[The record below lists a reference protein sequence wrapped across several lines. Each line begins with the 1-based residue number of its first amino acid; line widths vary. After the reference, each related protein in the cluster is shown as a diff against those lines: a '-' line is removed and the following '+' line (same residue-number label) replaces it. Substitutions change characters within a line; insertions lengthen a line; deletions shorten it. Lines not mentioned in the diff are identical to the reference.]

1 MPRTETSPL
10 AELLAIGDLDQGN
23 VVLVAESDNKL
34 LVGLLLAVLVQD
46 THVSLSSVEG
56 LGSLSEAAGETIVH
70 ESELQDTLESVKNGH
85 LALGGI
91 AGNLNN
97 IGDLG
102 GVVFYVRLYRENSSV
117 NRVPPSKI
125 PTPRRRKNRPAAGAR
140 AIGQQGA
147 SDIVKLTIL
156 AYFLV
161 GRSSKISMCI
171 KGERKK
177 GWKNGGLSRDLEV
190 SSFSPTVIC
199 RNLNDRVRCTLRAFL
214 RARTTRAHRTLPPQS
229 RLFFSAH
236 NACFSSQ
243 PTTQRQ
249 IPRGMYD

>member
-10 AELLAIGDLDQGN
+10 AELLAIRDLDQGN

-34 LVGLLLAVLVQD
+34 LVGLLLTVLVQD

-70 ESELQDTLESVKNGH
+70 ESELQDTLESVENGH

-102 GVVFYVRLYRENSSV
+102 GVVFYVRLYREKLV
-117 NRVPPSKI
+117 SK
-125 PTPRRRKNRPAAGAR
+125 PCGNFGTPRRRKKPSRRGRAHRGNWPARGV
-140 AIGQQGA
+140 GN
-147 SDIVKLTIL
+147 IVKLTIL
-156 AYFLV
+156 ACFLV

-171 KGERKK
+171 KGEKKK
-177 GWKNGGLSRDLEV
+177 GWKDGGLSRDLEV

-199 RNLNDRVRCTLRAFL
+199 RNLND
-214 RARTTRAHRTLPPQS
+214 P
-229 RLFFSAH
+229 SALY
-236 NACFSSQ
+236 
-243 PTTQRQ
+243 P
-249 IPRGMYD
+249 